1 MRPNSRKNGII
12 IQDYQEE
19 TLVYD
24 LDTNKAFCL
33 NATSAH
39 VWKAC
44 NGNRTIPEITQHL
57 KKELDESANEKLVEF
72 ALDQLSKEGLIEGYE
87 SAIAGN
93 AGISRRSAIKTLGL
107 STAIAL
113 PIIASL
119 VAPPAAYAQ
128 SCTGVGMAGNAPGC
142 PCTSNLDC
150 NSGTCSGN
158 PMTCM

>member
-33 NATSAH
+33 NATSAQ

-44 NGNRTIPEITQHL
+44 DGNRTIPEITQHL
-57 KKELDESANEKLVEF
+57 KRELDDSANEKLVEF
-72 ALDQLSKEGLIEGYE
+72 ALDQLAKEGLIDGHV
-87 SAIAGN
+87 SGSKAN
-93 AGISRRSAIKTLGL
+93 AGISRRSALKTLGL
-107 STAIAL
+107 STAVAL

-119 VAPPAAYAQ
+119 VAPPAAFAQ
-128 SCTGVGMAGNAPGC
+128 SCTGAMLPPGC
-142 PCTSNLDC
+142 PCTIPSEC
-150 NSGTCSGN
+150 TGN
-158 PMTCM
+158 CVAGMCT